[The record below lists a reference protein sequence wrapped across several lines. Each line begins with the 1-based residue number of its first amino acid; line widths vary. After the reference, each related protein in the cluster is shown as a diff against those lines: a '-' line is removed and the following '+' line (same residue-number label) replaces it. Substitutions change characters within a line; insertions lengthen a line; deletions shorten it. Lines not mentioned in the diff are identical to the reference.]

1 MVKYNNN
8 RYWSDYFDRIN
19 RIIFEFSRQFHNKLA
34 KSFEHRYP
42 LTTKKRKNTKRFNVP
57 SNSFSLSSWQSISA
71 ISCLRFVYDGKDD
84 IHFPS
89 FFISRIQCN
98 VRALYSKINE
108 ISNYN
113 SSKSPKSAPSCIE
126 FYLFF
131 TSIYQYFPPRGKY
144 ERRPGNKDPSK
155 QSSLR
160 GIDIPKSFSY
170 TNYSRTKAET
180 RRKK

>member
-1 MVKYNNN
+1 MNTDILLQ
-8 RYWSDYFDRIN
+8 R
-19 RIIFEFSRQFHNKLA
+19 
-34 KSFEHRYP
+34 
-42 LTTKKRKNTKRFNVP
+42 KKKKNTKRFNVP

-71 ISCLRFVYDGKDD
+71 ISCLRFVYDGIRKRRYTYT
-84 IHFPS
+84 HFSS

>member
-1 MVKYNNN
+1 MNTDILLQRKKRN
-8 RYWSDYFDRIN
+8 DLMFHRIRFPFRVDN
-19 RIIFEFSRQFHNKLA
+19 
-34 KSFEHRYP
+34 RYP
-42 LTTKKRKNTKRFNVP
+42 LSR
-57 SNSFSLSSWQSISA
+57 
-71 ISCLRFVYDGKDD
+71 VYVLFTMEFGKDD

-144 ERRPGNKDPSK
+144 ERWPGNKDPSK